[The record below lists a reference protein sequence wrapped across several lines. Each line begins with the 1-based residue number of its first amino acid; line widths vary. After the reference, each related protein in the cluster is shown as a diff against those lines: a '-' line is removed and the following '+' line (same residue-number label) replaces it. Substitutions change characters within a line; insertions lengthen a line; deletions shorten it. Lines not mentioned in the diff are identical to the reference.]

1 MAEQDDVDIEAL
13 SEDEVVDLTVDD
25 NDDWDEIEVDSLYNL
40 GNRLCCKRDC
50 ARGAAACAGFQ
61 RS

>member
-1 MAEQDDVDIEAL
+1 MAQQDVDLEAL

-25 NDDWDEIEVDSLYNL
+25 DDWDEIEVDSLYS
-40 GNRLCCKRDC
+40 GQASVSDC
-50 ARGAAACAGFQ
+50 SQEAAAGAGFQ